1 MEVNGTV
8 LRCGWSRGTYVA
20 VHGCGVGA
28 AGDAC
33 VGWAAGVAVC
43 GGLSQL
49 GLVTCVE
56 GGTDTVADR
65 FIRDQG
71 ELSAR
76 LGVVPGKGM

>member
-56 GGTDTVADR
+56 GGRTR
-65 FIRDQG
+65 LRIGSSGIRVSFRRG
-71 ELSAR
+71 
-76 LGVVPGKGM
+76 